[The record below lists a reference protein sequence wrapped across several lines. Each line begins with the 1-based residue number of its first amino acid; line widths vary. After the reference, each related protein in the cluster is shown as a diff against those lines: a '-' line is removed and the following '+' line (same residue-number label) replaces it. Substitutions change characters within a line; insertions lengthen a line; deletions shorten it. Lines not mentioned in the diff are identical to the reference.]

1 MNNNKTSDIIQK
13 PILITVIFLIVIA
26 IFVRH
31 QLSPIT
37 PLEASAEQSVFS
49 AGRAFDAISDLTKE
63 QVPHPVDSKANQLVA
78 SRLIDQLRAMGYQE
92 EIQET
97 GICRDSRS
105 GWVRCTLV
113 RNIIVHIAGKENNR
127 NGILISAHYDSVP
140 ASAGG
145 SDAGAAVGTL
155 IEIARLLRL
164 EQRPKNSIVLLF
176 NEGEEFG
183 LFGAHAFM
191 TKHPLAQDLRLAL
204 NIEARGSTGQSV
216 MFETGEDSG
225 WLVEHYAN
233 STPAPLASS
242 LFYEV
247 YKFLPNDTDLTV
259 FKSHG
264 LQGLNFAH
272 AEQEPHYH
280 TTLDNLETLNKGS
293 LQHHGDNVWGV
304 LKQIK
309 DQDLTQTKLGNLVY
323 TDILGLF
330 VVQWDESANF
340 TILIIIVA
348 ILIMVLFF
356 QSKTTQLSIA
366 QILIGIMASIST
378 IVIAGATAWGIMKMV
393 VFMGDSSAPWRA
405 NQLPMQIAIWAGV
418 AWTCLTFLKWISRSG
433 NRANLAIG
441 ITTSWLLLAAACC
454 VWLPGISFLFLIP
467 AAVAILTMLVQLL
480 INKRLKGNS
489 ASFIN
494 SGISVALSIIP
505 TMAAAVI
512 FMPVVYTLE
521 IMVSYPMAIALGI
534 VLSFVFASMLP
545 LFSEH
550 KSKLIGSERS
560 SNDASNSGSRLI
572 TLSLCVASISGIFWT
587 AFQAPFSQ
595 WTPQPLNLLYWQN
608 HENNASLLV
617 ESRYQFQPEELLTAL
632 DKVDIQNENTETQ
645 ETLERS
651 ALFPWSKREY
661 LSREVASQSL
671 PSTEIT
677 IVKDETVSTIR
688 NVSLSL
694 KSKLPALSDIILYI
708 PVSSGLEAIKKNEKV
723 FDYEGESNRSNGY
736 YQLHCRGQS
745 CADQVL
751 NFSLS
756 SDNKFELLIVQI
768 AKGLPQAF
776 KEVSNN
782 RGVNAVQRQNGDQK
796 MVLTRIEI

>member
-1 MNNNKTSDIIQK
+1 MNNNKNLEIIQK
-13 PILITVIFLIVIA
+13 PILITIIFLVIIA

-49 AGRAFDAISDLTKE
+49 AGRAFNAISDLTKE
-63 QVPHPVDSKANQLVA
+63 QVPHPVDSKANQQVA
-78 SRLIDQLRAMGYQE
+78 NRLITQLRAMGYQE
-92 EIQET
+92 EVQET
-97 GICRDSRS
+97 EICRDSRN
-105 GWVRCTLV
+105 GWARCTLV
-113 RNIIVHIAGKENNR
+113 RNIIVHIAGKENNH

-191 TKHPLAQDLRLAL
+191 NWHPLAQELKLAL

-225 WLVEHYAN
+225 WLVKHYAN
-233 STPAPLASS
+233 STPSPLASS

-309 DQDLTQTKLGNLVY
+309 DRDLEHTKRGNLVY

-330 VVQWDESANF
+330 VLQWDESANF
-340 TILIIIVA
+340 AILIIITA
-348 ILIMVLFF
+348 IFILTLVL
-356 QSKTTQLSIA
+356 QSKNTQLSTA
-366 QILIGIMASIST
+366 QIFVGIMASILT
-378 IVIAGATAWGIMKMV
+378 IVIAGATAWGIMKVV

-405 NQLPMQIAIWAGV
+405 NQLPMQIAVWTGV
-418 AWTCLTFLKWISRSG
+418 AWTCLTFLKWISRFG
-433 NRANLAIG
+433 NRTNLAIG
-441 ITTSWLLLAAACC
+441 IATSWLLLAAACC

-467 AAVAILTMLVQLL
+467 TAVAVLTMLVQRL
-480 INKRLKGNS
+480 ISKQLKGDS

-494 SGISVALSIIP
+494 SGISVTLSIIP
-505 TMAAAVI
+505 TLVAAVV

-534 VLSFVFASMLP
+534 ILSFIFASMLP
-545 LFSEH
+545 LFGEQ
-550 KSKLIGSERS
+550 KTKLIGSERS
-560 SNDASNSGSRLI
+560 SNQASNFGPHLI
-572 TLSLCVASISGIFWT
+572 TPSLCVASVIGICWT
-587 AFQAPFSQ
+587 VFQAPFSQ

-617 ESRYQFQPEELLTAL
+617 DSRYQFQPRELLAAL
-632 DKVDIQNENTETQ
+632 NKVGIQDENTGAQKTPDH
-645 ETLERS
+645 S
-651 ALFPWSKREY
+651 ALFPWSKRAY
-661 LSREVASQSL
+661 LSKEVASQSL
-671 PSTEIT
+671 PSTEIS
-677 IVKDETVSTIR
+677 IIRDETLSTIR

-694 KSKLPALSDIILYI
+694 KSKLPTLSDIILYI
-708 PVSSGLEAIKKNEKV
+708 PVSSGLETIKKNEKV
-723 FDYEGESNRSNGY
+723 FDYKGESNRFNGY

-768 AKGLPQAF
+768 AKDLPQAF
-776 KEVSNN
+776 KEVVNS
-782 RGVNAVQRQNGDQK
+782 RGVNAVERQNGDQQ